1 MALKHYCLY
10 PMIRVSRI
18 LAALPRNY
26 LKHSFK
32 ILYHFLLELGVD
44 PLRIVFSIP
53 RFFRYLT
60 SILFFISLFLASR
73 PRGKFVPFSLYP
85 CIHDAGDESGSASGH
100 YFYQD
105 LIVSNLIFNH
115 KPSVHFDIGSRVDGF
130 ISHLLSFQQSI
141 VIGDVRHLKPFHP
154 LVSFHPFDLL
164 KSIPSDQREKYDSIS
179 CLHVIEHIGLGRY
192 GDTLCFDGPSI
203 ALGNLVSLMSVDA
216 KLYVSHPCGP
226 TRIEFNAHWV
236 FSALDFYHLLY
247 KAGLAIEKCFFIDDD
262 GACDLHEYSSID
274 EIISVASGSYYGC
287 LVWVCKKLY
296 S

>member
-1 MALKHYCLY
+1 
-10 PMIRVSRI
+10 MIRVLQI
-18 LAALPRNY
+18 PAALPRNY

-32 ILYHFLLELGVD
+32 VLYHFLLELGVD
-44 PLRIVFSIP
+44 PLRIVLSIP
-53 RFFRYLT
+53 RFFRYLN
-60 SILFFISLFLASR
+60 SILFFIPFIFASR
-73 PRGKFVPFSLYP
+73 FLGKFVPFTLYP
-85 CIHDAGDESGSASGH
+85 CIHDAWDESGSASGH

-105 LIVSNLIFNH
+105 LIVSNLIFKH

-130 ISHLLSFQQSI
+130 IAHLLSFEQTI
-141 VIGDVRHLKPFHP
+141 VIGDIRQLKPFHP

-164 KSIPSDQREKYDSIS
+164 KPIPSDKREKYDSIS

-203 ALGNLVSLMSVDA
+203 ALRNLVSLMSQDA
-216 KLYVSHPCGP
+216 RLYISHPCGP

-236 FSALDFYHLLY
+236 FSASDFYQLLC
-247 KAGLAIEKCFFIDDD
+247 KASLAIEKCFFINDD
-262 GACDLHEYSSID
+262 GACDFLEYYTIN